1 MSILQLLSKKN
12 YIAYNKGLA
21 KKIGVDEAI
30 LFGEMCSLTNVYGD
44 EFFCD
49 QETLMEE
56 TCLTEYRVR
65 NAIKTLQ
72 EVGLL
77 KVERKGMPAKNYY
90 TLNEDVLIDMLDLHR
105 TSCAKFD
112 TTRDCKFDTTDG
124 EKEKR
129 SKKEKDTYIYS
140 NNIREEKKNKE
151 KDEFEEMFDTFWKAY
166 PYKSNKKGAK
176 VSFKRIKNLK
186 EEFPLIMQALERF
199 KQSAKWT
206 KQNGEFIPLP
216 TTWIN
221 QERWNDK
228 NEMEGANSSNT
239 HQSIANIDE
248 NDEFLDRILRGR

>member
-1 MSILQLLSKKN
+1 MGILQLLAKEN
-12 YIAYNKGLA
+12 YITYHKGLA
-21 KKIGVDEAI
+21 KKLGVDEAI

-44 EFFCD
+44 EFFCY
-49 QETLMEE
+49 QEKLMEE

-65 NAIKTLQ
+65 NAVKTLQ

-140 NNIREEKKNKE
+140 NNIREEKKKKESIKE
-151 KDEFEEMFDTFWKAY
+151 KPHRTRKEFVPPTYEEVVEYARSRGREDLARKFFDYFDTGEWIDSKGNKVRNWKQ
-166 PYKSNKKGAK
+166 KFITWESN
-176 VSFKRIKNLK
+176 N
-186 EEFPLIMQALERF
+186 PNNERGGNNAD
-199 KQSAKWT
+199 SVGN
-206 KQNGEFIPLP
+206 NGGSKTQVFIGDGL
-216 TTWIN
+216 
-221 QERWNDK
+221 
-228 NEMEGANSSNT
+228 
-239 HQSIANIDE
+239 
-248 NDEFLDRILRGR
+248 F

>member
-1 MSILQLLSKKN
+1 MGILQLLAKEN
-12 YIAYNKGLA
+12 YITYHKGLA
-21 KKIGVDEAI
+21 KKLGVDEAI

-65 NAIKTLQ
+65 NAVKTLQ

-112 TTRDCKFDTTDG
+112 TTRGCKFDITDG

-140 NNIREEKKNKE
+140 NNIREEKNNKE
-151 KDEFEEMFDTFWKAY
+151 KDESDEMFETFWKAY
-166 PYKSNKKGAK
+166 PYKANKKGAK
-176 VSFKRIKNLK
+176 ASFKRIKNLK
-186 EEFPLIMQALERF
+186 TEFPLIMEALERF
-199 KQSAKWT
+199 KQSNQWT

-216 TTWIN
+216 TSWIN
-221 QERWNDK
+221 QERWKDEHIETREDK
-228 NEMEGANSSNT
+228 LKR
-239 HQSIANIDE
+239 
-248 NDEFLDRILRGR
+248 LDMSDWL

>member
-1 MSILQLLSKKN
+1 MGILQLLAKEN
-12 YIAYNKGLA
+12 YITYHKGLA
-21 KKIGVDEAI
+21 KKLGVDEAI

-65 NAIKTLQ
+65 NAVKTLQ

-124 EKEKR
+124 EKEK
-129 SKKEKDTYIYS
+129 STKKEKDTYIYS

-151 KDEFEEMFDTFWKAY
+151 KTESVVKEKPHRTRKEFV
-166 PYKSNKKGAK
+166 P
-176 VSFKRIKNLK
+176 
-186 EEFPLIMQALERF
+186 
-199 KQSAKWT
+199 
-206 KQNGEFIPLP
+206 P
-216 TTWIN
+216 TYE
-221 QERWNDK
+221 QVVEYAR
-228 NEMEGANSSNT
+228 S
-239 HQSIANIDE
+239 
-248 NDEFLDRILRGR
+248 RGREDLAKAFFDYYDVGDWKDKDGVKVKNWKQKFVSWENRNAKPNNSKPQVRLTTDRDMDILDSISFSIGGK

>member
-12 YIAYNKGLA
+12 YIAYNKALA

-151 KDEFEEMFDTFWKAY
+151 KKESIKEKPHRTRKEFVPPTYEEVLEYAKSRGREDLARKFFDYFDTGEWIDSKGNKVRNWKQ
-166 PYKSNKKGAK
+166 KFITWESNNEKGA
-176 VSFKRIKNLK
+176 N
-186 EEFPLIMQALERF
+186 
-199 KQSAKWT
+199 
-206 KQNGEFIPLP
+206 NGEFRGSVNG
-216 TTWIN
+216 TN
-221 QERWNDK
+221 QAEQTELVGEYW
-228 NEMEGANSSNT
+228 
-239 HQSIANIDE
+239 
-248 NDEFLDRILRGR
+248 

>member
-1 MSILQLLSKKN
+1 MGILQLLAKEN
-12 YIAYNKGLA
+12 YITYHKGLA
-21 KKIGVDEAI
+21 KKLGVDEAI

-65 NAIKTLQ
+65 NAVKTLQ
-72 EVGLL
+72 DVGLL

-112 TTRDCKFDTTDG
+112 TTRDCKFDTTDE
-124 EKEKR
+124 EKEKS

-151 KDEFEEMFDTFWKAY
+151 KTESVVKEKPHRTRKEFVPPTYEEVLEYAKSRGREDLARKFFDYFDTGEWIDSKGNKVRNWKQKFITWESNNE
-166 PYKSNKKGAK
+166 KSSTITPQRSVTTDRDKEILDSI
-176 VSFKRIKNLK
+176 SF
-186 EEFPLIMQALERF
+186 
-199 KQSAKWT
+199 
-206 KQNGEFIPLP
+206 
-216 TTWIN
+216 
-221 QERWNDK
+221 
-228 NEMEGANSSNT
+228 
-239 HQSIANIDE
+239 SI
-248 NDEFLDRILRGR
+248 GGK

>member
-1 MSILQLLSKKN
+1 MGILQLLAKEN
-12 YIAYNKGLA
+12 YITYHKGLA
-21 KKIGVDEAI
+21 KKLGVDEAI

-65 NAIKTLQ
+65 NSIKTLQ
-72 EVGLL
+72 DVGLL
-77 KVERKGMPAKNYY
+77 KVERKGMPARNYY

-124 EKEKR
+124 EKEKS

-151 KDEFEEMFDTFWKAY
+151 KTESVVKEKPHRTRKEFVPPTYEEVLEYAKSRGREDLARKFFDYFDTGEWIDSKGNKVRNWKQKFITWESNNE
-166 PYKSNKKGAK
+166 KSSTNTPQRSVTTEKDQSDLDEIFGKVMANGRKG
-176 VSFKRIKNLK
+176 
-186 EEFPLIMQALERF
+186 
-199 KQSAKWT
+199 
-206 KQNGEFIPLP
+206 
-216 TTWIN
+216 
-221 QERWNDK
+221 
-228 NEMEGANSSNT
+228 NS
-239 HQSIANIDE
+239 
-248 NDEFLDRILRGR
+248 